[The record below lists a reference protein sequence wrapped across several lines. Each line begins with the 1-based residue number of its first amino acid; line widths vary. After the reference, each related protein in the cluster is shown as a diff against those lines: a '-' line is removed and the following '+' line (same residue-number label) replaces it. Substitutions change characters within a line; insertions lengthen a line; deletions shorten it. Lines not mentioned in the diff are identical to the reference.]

1 MHLGTHTLVDL
12 TGCDPH
18 RLDDRDGIR
27 DCMLEAARRSGC
39 TIVNDT
45 FHRFSPHGVSGVVVI
60 AESHLTI
67 HTWPEFGFAAVDMF
81 TCGTLSADAALGHI
95 CEHLGSRHTT
105 VRSLSRRVR
114 QLPSQG
120 GERPAAEPEPAY
132 AHTESVGPGRELRLR
147 MDGDWLVDEAEPLEA
162 LPGLTQRIQIGDFVE
177 FGRGLILDGW
187 VQLAEQCDALYTS
200 ALIYPAALLAA
211 SRKRW
216 LIVGGG
222 DGPAAREALRFSET
236 EAVRLVD
243 ISKRVTAW
251 TQRLMPSFWDGCQ
264 ADPRLCIE
272 HRDGW
277 AVLKEAV
284 RDGETFDLI
293 VFDLTDQEEAGITPF
308 ASSSS
313 GHLYCAES
321 FRMVAQCLR
330 PGGVFVIQV
339 AELSE
344 LRFER
349 HRHYRQLLQERFQ
362 RVDSY
367 RVHVEFFGYFESFLL
382 AYQHEPGAP
391 VEQLDVDGLL
401 AALYRGDPSSFYTT
415 RWHRSLFTLPPALAD
430 KLRCSVRS

>member
-1 MHLGTHTLVDL
+1 MHLGTHMLVDL
-12 TGCDPH
+12 TGCDHH
-18 RLDDRDGIR
+18 RLDDREGIR
-27 DCMLEAARRSGC
+27 DCMLEAARRCGC
-39 TIVNDT
+39 TIVSDT
-45 FHRFSPHGVSGVVVI
+45 FHRFSPQGVSGVVVI

-67 HTWPEFGFAAVDMF
+67 HTWPEHGFAAVDMF
-81 TCGTLSADAALGHI
+81 TCGTLSADAALTYI
-95 CEHLGSRHTT
+95 CEQLSSQHTT
-105 VRSLSRRVR
+105 VRSLSRVVR
-114 QLPSQG
+114 QPPPAV
-120 GERPAAEPEPAY
+120 GERPAAELEAAY
-132 AHTESVGPGRELRLR
+132 AHTESVGPGRDLRLR
-147 MDGDWLVDEAEPLEA
+147 MSGDWLVDQAEPLEA
-162 LPGLTQRIQIGDFVE
+162 LPGVTQRIQIGDFVE

-200 ALIYPAALLAA
+200 ALVYPAALLAQ
-211 SRKRW
+211 SRQRW

-222 DGPAAREALRFSET
+222 DGPAAREALRFCET
-236 EAVRLVD
+236 ASVRLVD
-243 ISKRVTAW
+243 ISKQVTAW

-264 ADPRLCIE
+264 ADPRLRIE

-284 RDGETFDLI
+284 RDGEKFDLI

-313 GHLYCAES
+313 GHLYSAES
-321 FRMVAQCLR
+321 FRMVAQCLQ

-349 HRHYRQLLQERFQ
+349 HRHYRQLLQALFQ

-367 RVHVEFFGYFESFLL
+367 RVHVEFFGYFESFIL

-391 VEQLDVDGLL
+391 VEQLDVDRLL
-401 AALYRGDPSSFYTT
+401 ADLYRGDPTSFYTT
-415 RWHRSLFTLPPALAD
+415 KWHRSLFTLPPSLAD
-430 KLRCSVRS
+430 KLR